1 MVIHILLLMTHSLKL
16 MQVLKLMI
24 IPACG
29 NRLQEKTDE
38 MKYTQAWENFQ
49 KHIITVRFFRIKKSL
64 MIHFSFVRLAFHML

>member
-1 MVIHILLLMTHSLKL
+1 

-38 MKYTQAWENFQ
+38 KKYTQAWENFQ
-49 KHIITVRFFRIKKSL
+49 KHLITVRFFRIKKSL